1 MTKKE
6 IDVERLWRDW
16 QTHTPFEQ
24 LVRMELVSWDAEEG
38 KVVIRLPFRDEYRRS
53 DRKPG
58 VHGGVI
64 ATLID
69 IAADFAVCIRTG
81 VLGVPTINL
90 RVDYL
95 SMASNSELTAA
106 ATVVRAGRTIA
117 VADVEV
123 TSASGRKIAVGRG
136 TYSAKE
142 G

>member
-16 QTHTPFEQ
+16 QAHTPFEQ
-24 LVRMELVSWDAEEG
+24 VVRMELVSWDTDKGRA
-38 KVVIRLPFRDEYRRS
+38 VVRLPFRNEYRRS

-69 IAADFAVCIRTG
+69 IAADFAVCIGTG
-81 VLGVPTINL
+81 ALGVPTINL
-90 RVDYL
+90 RIDYL
-95 SMASNSELTAA
+95 SMASDSELTATA
-106 ATVVRAGRTIA
+106 SVVRAGGTIA

-123 TSASGRKIAVGRG
+123 ISASGRKIAVGRG

>member
-1 MTKKE
+1 MTKRE

-16 QTHTPFEQ
+16 QAHTPFEKV
-24 LVRMELVSWDAEEG
+24 VRMELDSCDAEKG
-38 KVVIRLPFRDEYRRS
+38 RAVVRLPFSDEYRRS
-53 DRKPG
+53 NRKPG

-69 IAADFAVCIRTG
+69 VTADFAICIKTG
-81 VLGVPTINL
+81 ALGVPTINL

-95 SMASNSELTAA
+95 AMASDSELTATA
-106 ATVVRAGRTIA
+106 SVVRAGNTIA

-136 TYSAKE
+136 TYSTKE